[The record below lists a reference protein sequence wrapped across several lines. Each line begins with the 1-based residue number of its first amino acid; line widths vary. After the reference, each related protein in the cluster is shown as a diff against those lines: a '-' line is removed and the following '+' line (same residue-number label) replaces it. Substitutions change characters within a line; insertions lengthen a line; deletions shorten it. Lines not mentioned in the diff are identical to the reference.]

1 MGIDAHQ
8 LAIMIGV
15 AVAGTGRARL
25 DVAHHRARIAAD
37 LVGGSSS
44 GISQHEQA
52 LEAGVKLSNI
62 ANMRA
67 GAVGR
72 RLKGFAS
79 FAAGA
84 FCSYTNDVARAAKSC
99 QAPFEAKT
107 GFAE

>member
-1 MGIDAHQ
+1 
-8 LAIMIGV
+8 LAIVIGV
-15 AVAGTGRARL
+15 AVASAGRARL

-37 LVGGSSS
+37 LVGGNSSR
-44 GISQHEQA
+44 ISQHEQA

-62 ANMRA
+62 ANMRG

-72 RLKGFAS
+72 RRKDFAS
-79 FAAGA
+79 FVAGA
-84 FCSYTNDVARAAKSC
+84 FCSYTNDVARTAKTC